1 MAVNQTQILRP
12 SDFLGQGRPNMNI
25 KHPQVLT
32 MGRKTDYALDP
43 SASVESRAERQARHH
58 THSPAG
64 RGAAEIVGLHR
75 PHIRA
80 LLLLIGHH
88 LLAVRVSAAGH
99 GG

>member
-32 MGRKTDYALDP
+32 TGRKTDYALDP
-43 SASVESRAERQARHH
+43 SASVDSRAERQAARHH

-75 PHIRA
+75 PHIWA

-88 LLAVRVSAAGH
+88 LLAV
-99 GG
+99 